1 MRGSH
6 AARDAGPEPREL
18 GNKDDA
24 SFQVI
29 VLGSTGGPREDNITG
44 MLVRAPQSEW
54 RKSSMIAVDAGAH
67 LSSMIRILQR
77 EMPLNS
83 EKVPAKGYSQLLEKG
98 PFAGLRFPNI
108 SAKANALYI
117 FREILHGFLITHPH
131 LDHLSG
137 MAINTPAL
145 EYGREAKAIVALP
158 STIEAI
164 KNHIFNDW
172 LWPNLSDEGN
182 GVGFV
187 TYRRLIE
194 GGNPRL
200 GLGESRGYVNVC
212 DGLATKCWSISHG
225 KCHRRQHSA
234 SFQHGDSF
242 GYPDYNFPSR
252 RLSRISD
259 DHGYFAAVAQQQSQ
273 NAGAYPP
280 GPVQMSTGP
289 VTPGGPLASSIL
301 DNSHLFEPVSSSAFF
316 IRNDATGNELL
327 IFGDVEPD
335 LVSMSPRNH
344 IVWDDAAGK
353 VASGMLKAIF
363 IECSYDDSVRNEDLY
378 GHLCPRHLVAEL
390 TFLANCVINRRK
402 PRTSSDGALIE
413 TNLDGPTPSRPV
425 TGSSV
430 PDLLMRQ
437 PPTPSELKRKR
448 KRAMNGDLAIT
459 PELARAG
466 FGGLPSPQAISSGYV
481 GNRAVSSTRRKRS
494 HEPRE
499 SDHVNAPPTPGR
511 GRSVTFQADS
521 TIVNAQS
528 SGDLA
533 LAAGSKSPAQHHQHS
548 SLLPGSATSQRER
561 LPEPLKGVTV
571 HIIHVKDTL
580 LDGPAPGDVILGQL
594 RALGE
599 EAGLGCDFNV
609 TNCGDSIWV

>member
-1 MRGSH
+1 MRGKH
-6 AARDAGPEPREL
+6 ASQDAGPEPREL
-18 GNKDDA
+18 GNKEEA

-77 EMPLNS
+77 EMPLMS
-83 EKVPAKGYSQLLEKG
+83 EKVPPKGYSQLLEKG

-212 DGLATKCWSISHG
+212 DGLATKCWSVSHG
-225 KCHRRQHSA
+225 KCQRRSHSA

-242 GYPDYNFPSR
+242 GYASEYNFPSR

-280 GPVQMSTGP
+280 GPVQTSTGP
-289 VTPGGPLASSIL
+289 VTPGGPLASNIL
-301 DNSHLFEPVSSSAFF
+301 DNCHLFEPVSSSAFF

-335 LVSMSPRNH
+335 SVSLSPRNH
-344 IVWDDAAGK
+344 IIWDDAAGK
-353 VASGMLKAIF
+353 VASGMLKGIF

-390 TFLANCVINRRK
+390 TFLGNCVMSRRK
-402 PRTSSDGALIE
+402 QKTSYDAVVADTNPDSPNPTRPAEAL
-413 TNLDGPTPSRPV
+413 
-425 TGSSV
+425 SV
-430 PDLLMRQ
+430 PDLMIRQ

-448 KRAMNGDLAIT
+448 KRAVNGDLAVT
-459 PELARAG
+459 PEVTRAN
-466 FGGLPSPQAISSGYV
+466 FDGLPSPQPIPSGYV
-481 GNRAVSSTRRKRS
+481 GHRSVSSTRQKRS

-499 SDHVNAPPTPGR
+499 GDHAAISSTPGR

-521 TIVNAQS
+521 ATTPVQPLS
-528 SGDLA
+528 DLA
-533 LAAGSKSPAQHHQHS
+533 LASATIPTTQNHQHS
-548 SLLPGSATSQRER
+548 SSLSNIQRER

-580 LDGPAPGDVILGQL
+580 MDGPAPGDVILGQL